1 MNGGVCGN
9 TGCKCV
15 GGWQGRRCTEGQL
28 KLSVH
33 NAPIQYSC
41 VAKSLPG
48 SMVLLALGNIKY
60 GMRVYLLWPV
70 KIM

>member
-33 NAPIQYSC
+33 NAPVQYSW
-41 VAKSLPG
+41 VAKSLHG
-48 SMVLLALGNIKY
+48 SLLLLAFGNINMVCAFICF
-60 GMRVYLLWPV
+60 GQ
-70 KIM
+70 